1 MNFTQAVQVCLRK
14 YVEFSGRASRS
25 EFWWFALF
33 QLIVLVVA
41 GIFGDR
47 IYGIAALL
55 LLLPSLAA
63 AARRL
68 HDVGKS
74 AWFLLLHFVPIVGL
88 IVLIYFWVQPSQAAQ
103 PAGDV
108 FVPPVA

>member
-41 GIFGDR
+41 AVLGER
-47 IYGIAALL
+47 IYAVAGLL
-55 LLLPSLAA
+55 LLLPCLAVS
-63 AARRL
+63 ARRL
-68 HDVGKS
+68 HDIGKS
-74 AWFLLLHFVPIVGL
+74 AWFLLLHFVPFVGI
-88 IVLIYFWVQPSQAAQ
+88 IVLIYFWVQPSA
-103 PAGDV
+103 PAG
-108 FVPPVA
+108 AAIESAAY